1 MTSQDQTMQLRAA
14 VSNFERHLHRIVCDC
29 SEDVTLTQE
38 DVTNII
44 AQELESHADLY
55 KSAYPYLDCS
65 NGFRSCAK
73 FRALVGKYVASWRV
87 HRRAVASQI
96 ANREVALSK
105 VVSRSRQAWQAW
117 RDELRLTM
125 IRAHLMCVTEF
136 RETGGKMYYHPRRR

>member
-1 MTSQDQTMQLRAA
+1 MTRQDQATQLRAA
-14 VSNFERHLHRIVCDC
+14 VSNFERHLHRIVCYC

-38 DVTNII
+38 DVTDII

-55 KSAYPYLDCS
+55 KSAYPYLDYS

-96 ANREVALSK
+96 ANREAAFSK
-105 VVSRSRQAWQAW
+105 VVSRSRQAWQ
-117 RDELRLTM
+117 DELRLTM
-125 IRAHLMCVTEF
+125 IRAHLMCVTDFSEL
-136 RETGGKMYYHPRRR
+136 GGKMFYHPRR